1 MVVRVSPG
9 FPGTFGLQ
17 TGAGISLKRA
27 GDGAFE
33 MDGKEAAP
41 LIQRGILEEMPGP
54 EERGAGP
61 QPEKGTASGKGR
73 KQKDPDPDG
82 GDLASLGAAEIG

>member
-17 TGAGISLKRA
+17 TGAGVSLKRA

-41 LIQRGILEEMPGP
+41 LIRRGILEEVAGP
-54 EERGAGP
+54 EGHGPKP
-61 QPEKGTASGKGR
+61 QPEKGTGNGKGR
-73 KQKDPDPDG
+73 KQKEPDPDG